1 MFSGHSVSELGQAP
15 LITGT
20 VFPFNWN
27 TLFSGTK
34 WITFRSTSSALLRV
48 LTPDWASIL
57 SAFIISDVA
66 SPSWVHFVPHAKLNL
81 LLIFLGP
88 AELWC
93 PDEVAMPKVKPWPVI
108 DGSAVPPQDLAVGFC
123 NALFLSVVSQ
133 VFMQAP
139 NAHSLWACWFLTFLS
154 MSATRWTRTSLR
166 HICTARGSVSV
177 GCSVILPYSGRQRR
191 CWAPWC
197 CMSTVLDWADV
208 PHCSNEPI
216 HRAALAGSSLES
228 FIVLCRYTTS
238 IPQVVFNVAPTCQ
251 PLQFHPKMSV
261 ERSLRAF
268 GLIHRE
274 CPKSLRA
281 LCGRVLWAVTRHQCC
296 GKQAINKTMPRREK

>member
-1 MFSGHSVSELGQAP
+1 MNHLQEHEF
-15 LITGT
+15 
-20 VFPFNWN
+20 
-27 TLFSGTK
+27 
-34 WITFRSTSSALLRV
+34 SSAES
-48 LTPDWASIL
+48 PHPWL
-57 SAFIISDVA
+57 SLHFVCFHNLWCSVPFLGAFCTSCKVEFAFDISWPCRALVPRWGCHAQSQTLACDRRICC
-66 SPSWVHFVPHAKLNL
+66 SPTGPCSWVLRRP
-81 LLIFLGP
+81 
-88 AELWC
+88 
-93 PDEVAMPKVKPWPVI
+93 
-108 DGSAVPPQDLAVGFC
+108 
-123 NALFLSVVSQ
+123 FLSVVSQ

-296 GKQAINKTMPRREK
+296 GKQAINKKMPRREK